1 MTKTNNIH
9 TAIERIVAMDY
20 LSIIDKYYSGQEELK
35 ALLLHHSRQVANK
48 ALELCAAHPEW
59 QADTQFVEEAAMLHD
74 IGIIRCNAPS
84 IHCHGAE
91 PYICHGHI
99 GAEMLRHEGFARHA
113 RVAERHTGSGLKD
126 PTKTMDGRD
135 RQRKVGGGRPS
146 ILDVYPHL
154 PEHIDALINWRA
166 PTFGSPTGGPM
177 RIDKAMSE
185 RKIAEELE
193 TKWHEK
199 VSSVAVHNLLPELG
213 YSKMVNRKEKQLGE
227 ESPWRNEQFL
237 YIAETSQ
244 QFMEEGNPI
253 ISIDTKKKEKV
264 GEFKNNGKEWCL
276 TGLPREVLDHDFL
289 IKELGQV
296 APYGIYVL
304 NNNTGFVN
312 LGIDHDTSEFAGE
325 SIWRWWNTLGKS
337 TFPNANKIYINSDGG
352 GSNGSN
358 RRAWKVELQRFA
370 DKTGLKVVV
379 SHYPPGTSKWNKIE
393 HRMFSYISRTWEGKP
408 LVSIETII
416 DLIESTTTKT
426 GLTIKCQLDTNKYD
440 IGTITTDGM
449 LSRINLTPRPA
460 REGEEAECSKQ
471 LAIWNYTIEPRS
483 QAEQEK
489 AAKLDAEEILAEKT
503 RTKRMR
509 TKRSGAT
516 N

>member
-1 MTKTNNIH
+1 MQASLDALDDLVVLINKRLPEKERRILLGAAAKVYGHGGEKRVKDLTGIAFSTLHRGKADAEGELAKPVAQEANN
-9 TAIERIVAMDY
+9 TPVS
-20 LSIIDKYYSGQEELK
+20 LSESPDAPEEDKK
-35 ALLLHHSRQVANK
+35 
-48 ALELCAAHPEW
+48 P
-59 QADTQFVEEAAMLHD
+59 
-74 IGIIRCNAPS
+74 
-84 IHCHGAE
+84 
-91 PYICHGHI
+91 
-99 GAEMLRHEGFARHA
+99 
-113 RVAERHTGSGLKD
+113 RHTGSGLKD

-193 TKWHEK
+193 TKWNEK

-289 IKELGQV
+289 INELGQV

-503 RTKRMR
+503 RTKRKY

>member
-1 MTKTNNIH
+1 MQASLDALDDLVVLINKRLPEKERRILLGAAAKVYGHGGEKRVKDLTGIAFSTLHRGKADADGELAKPVAQEVNN
-9 TAIERIVAMDY
+9 TPVS
-20 LSIIDKYYSGQEELK
+20 LSESLDAPEEDKK
-35 ALLLHHSRQVANK
+35 
-48 ALELCAAHPEW
+48 P
-59 QADTQFVEEAAMLHD
+59 
-74 IGIIRCNAPS
+74 
-84 IHCHGAE
+84 
-91 PYICHGHI
+91 
-99 GAEMLRHEGFARHA
+99 
-113 RVAERHTGSGLKD
+113 RHTGSGLKD

-193 TKWHEK
+193 TKWNEK

-289 IKELGQV
+289 IK
-296 APYGIYVL
+296 
-304 NNNTGFVN
+304 
-312 LGIDHDTSEFAGE
+312 
-325 SIWRWWNTLGKS
+325 
-337 TFPNANKIYINSDGG
+337 
-352 GSNGSN
+352 
-358 RRAWKVELQRFA
+358 
-370 DKTGLKVVV
+370 
-379 SHYPPGTSKWNKIE
+379 
-393 HRMFSYISRTWEGKP
+393 
-408 LVSIETII
+408 
-416 DLIESTTTKT
+416 
-426 GLTIKCQLDTNKYD
+426 
-440 IGTITTDGM
+440 
-449 LSRINLTPRPA
+449 
-460 REGEEAECSKQ
+460 
-471 LAIWNYTIEPRS
+471 
-483 QAEQEK
+483 
-489 AAKLDAEEILAEKT
+489 
-503 RTKRMR
+503 
-509 TKRSGAT
+509 
-516 N
+516 